1 MSTHAKKPVVVYGAS
16 GYTGRL
22 VCEYL
27 REYNLP
33 FIAAGRSGEKL
44 NAAMKSNVAG
54 IETASYEVVEVAHT
68 VEALT
73 ELFQG
78 ASVVLNTVGPF
89 AKFGPEVV
97 QACLAAGCHYTDTTG
112 EQDWLITL
120 DEAYGA
126 KFAAAGLLLSPGLAQ
141 MYTTGEIAAQLCLE
155 TPGMDTLDIA
165 VFWGGSPTIASTQTI
180 LVNAATSKAFYLEQ
194 NRYVEWQPDAGLYS
208 LSIPGQHEA
217 ALALPWGGTSHPVWF
232 RKDPRVANVKVL
244 GGVFNKPLMLGV
256 PQIVAAALKATEGMN
271 EEDRY
276 AALAQ
281 TAAGVMNT
289 MPPRENPR
297 INKSVDSVH
306 ASGPLARAHCVI
318 FGNCNYKQT
327 GLLQAFAAVSL
338 LQQSPKRVGFASGC
352 QAFGHRELFGV
363 LRQFGLV
370 LEPEVTELR

>member
-1 MSTHAKKPVVVYGAS
+1 MSKKKPVVVYGAS

-27 REYNLP
+27 REYHIP
-33 FIAAGRSGEKL
+33 FIAAGRSAEKID
-44 NAAMKSNVAG
+44 AAMKANVPG
-54 IETASYEVVEVAHT
+54 IETASYEVVEVAHS
-68 VEALT
+68 VKALT
-73 ELFQG
+73 ELFTG

-89 AKFGPEVV
+89 ARFGPEVV
-97 QACLAAGCHYTDTTG
+97 EACLAAKCHYTDTTG

-120 DEAYGA
+120 EQEWGA
-126 KFAAAGLLLSPGLAQ
+126 KFAEKGLLLSPGLAQ

-155 TPGMDTLDIA
+155 TPGLDTLDIA

-194 NRYVEWQPDAGLYS
+194 NEYKEWQPDAGLYQ
-208 LSIPGQHEA
+208 LAIPGQHEM

-232 RKDPRVANVKVL
+232 KRDPRVANVKVL

-271 EEDRY
+271 EQDRY
-276 AALAQ
+276 EALAK
-281 TAAGVMNT
+281 TAASVMST

-306 ASGPLARAHCVI
+306 ASGPLGRVHCVI

-327 GLLQAFAAVSL
+327 GLLNAYAAASL
-338 LQQSPKRVGFASGC
+338 LQQPPKRAGFASGC
-352 QAFGHRELFGV
+352 QAFGHHELLGV
-363 LRQFGLV
+363 LRSFGLV
-370 LEPEVTELR
+370 QEPVITRAS

>member
-1 MSTHAKKPVVVYGAS
+1 MSKKPVVVYGAS

-27 REYNLP
+27 REYNIP
-33 FIAAGRSGEKL
+33 FIAAGRSAEKIE
-44 NAAMKSNVAG
+44 AAMKSNVPG
-54 IETASYEVVEVAHT
+54 IETASYEVVEVAHS
-68 VEALT
+68 VKALT
-73 ELFQG
+73 ELFTG

-97 QACLAAGCHYTDTTG
+97 QACLAAKCHYTDTTG

-120 DEAYGA
+120 DQEWGA
-126 KFAAAGLLLSPGLAQ
+126 KFAEKGLLLSPGLAQ

-155 TPGMDTLDIA
+155 TPGLDTLDIA

-194 NRYVEWQPDAGLYS
+194 NEYKEWQPDAGLYQ
-208 LSIPGQHEA
+208 LAIPGQHEV

-271 EEDRY
+271 EQDRY
-276 AALAQ
+276 EALAK

-306 ASGPLARAHCVI
+306 ASGPLGRVHCVI

-327 GLLQAFAAVSL
+327 GLLNAYAAASL
-338 LQQSPKRVGFASGC
+338 LQQPPKRAGFASGC
-352 QAFGHRELFGV
+352 QAFGHHELLGV
-363 LRQFGLV
+363 LRSFGLV
-370 LEPEVTELR
+370 QEPVITRAS